1 MSRNKNTIPIQEW
14 LASFQD
20 AASEFAKGSM
30 RFDTRTAS
38 AIASPTEDNAR
49 PGAYIAILSDQNS
62 IHLGLTATTP
72 GLHALARGLLG
83 LRADEPLGEKD
94 VVDGVSEVMNIVA
107 GKVKSHM
114 SGRDGQLRLGLPMY
128 IPSPIAVGPGMEVLS
143 AEIRIGPVPCKL
155 SVYRRVREAKKA
167 A

>member
-1 MSRNKNTIPIQEW
+1 MSRDTIPIQEW

-20 AASEFAKGSM
+20 AATEFARGSM
-30 RFDTRTAS
+30 RFDTRVAAAAAAAS
-38 AIASPTEDNAR
+38 DDSAR

-62 IHLGLTATTP
+62 IHLGLSASTAS
-72 GLHALARGLLG
+72 LHALARGLLG
-83 LRADEPLGEKD
+83 LRLDEALSERD

-128 IPSPIAVGPGMEVLS
+128 IPSPIAAGPGMEVLS
-143 AEIRIGPVPCKL
+143 AEIKIGPVPCKL
-155 SVYRRVREAKKA
+155 SVYRRVREMKKA

>member
-1 MSRNKNTIPIQEW
+1 MSRDTIPLQEW
-14 LASFQD
+14 LTSFRD
-20 AASEFAKGSM
+20 AATEFARGSM
-30 RFDTRTAS
+30 RFDARTAP
-38 AIASPTEDNAR
+38 APDEGTQ
-49 PGAYIAILSDQNS
+49 PGAYIAILSEQNS
-62 IHLGLTATTP
+62 IHLGLSASTA

-83 LRADEPLGEKD
+83 LRQDETLSERD

-128 IPSPIAVGPGMEVLS
+128 IPSPIAAGPGMEVLS
-143 AEIRIGPVPCKL
+143 AEIKIGPVPCKL
-155 SVYRRVREAKKA
+155 SVYRRVLEKRKA

>member
-1 MSRNKNTIPIQEW
+1 MSRNSIPLQEW
-14 LASFQD
+14 LATFQD

-30 RFDTRTAS
+30 RFDTRGAS
-38 AIASPTEDNAR
+38 APAAAPDDGAR
-49 PGAYIAILSDQNS
+49 PGAYIAILSDKNS

-72 GLHALARGLLG
+72 ALHALARGLLG
-83 LRADEPLGEKD
+83 LRADEALGEKD

-107 GKVKSHM
+107 GKVKSSM

-143 AEIRIGPVPCKL
+143 AEIKIGPVPCKL
-155 SVYRRVREAKKA
+155 SVYRRVREMKKA

>member
-1 MSRNKNTIPIQEW
+1 MSRDTIPIQEW

-20 AASEFAKGSM
+20 AATEFARNSM
-30 RFDTRTAS
+30 RFDTR
-38 AIASPTEDNAR
+38 IAPVAAAAADESAR

-62 IHLGLTATTP
+62 IHLGLSASTA

-83 LRADEPLGEKD
+83 LRQDEALGERD

-155 SVYRRVREAKKA
+155 SVYRRTREQRKA